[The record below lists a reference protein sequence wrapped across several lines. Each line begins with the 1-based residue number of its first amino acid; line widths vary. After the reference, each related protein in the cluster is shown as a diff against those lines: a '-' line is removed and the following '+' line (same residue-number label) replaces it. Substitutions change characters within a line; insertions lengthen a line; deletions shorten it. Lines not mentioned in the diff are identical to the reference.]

1 TILAMP
7 KLKETAI
14 IALASFCVCNFQDN
28 METNTTK
35 YSVALCTYNGS
46 KLLPEQLSSIL
57 KQSAPPHQIVVCDDG
72 STDQTNQIVND
83 FMMRF
88 PAILWKHV
96 VNTENLG
103 VVRNFEKAIGLC
115 EEEIVFLSDQDDVWM
130 PEKASKIL
138 QFFGNHRF
146 SIVFSDAQLVD
157 EQLNDLKITMF
168 ERVGLKKKYLQRF
181 HRKHFGIF
189 LLLSGH
195 FVTGATMAFR
205 KKIVEQLMPVPHSPW
220 FLHDGWIAT
229 AGACMDEVS
238 FIPEPLIL
246 YRQHQSQAVGA
257 SLNLS
262 EKDTPKAKQ
271 GKLSLWFGLL
281 RNKPPI

>member
-1 TILAMP
+1 
-7 KLKETAI
+7 
-14 IALASFCVCNFQDN
+14 

-130 PEKASKIL
+130 PEKASKML
-138 QFFGNHRF
+138 QFFGNHR
-146 SIVFSDAQLVD
+146 
-157 EQLNDLKITMF
+157 LNK
-168 ERVGLKKKYLQRF
+168 
-181 HRKHFGIF
+181 
-189 LLLSGH
+189 
-195 FVTGATMAFR
+195 
-205 KKIVEQLMPVPHSPW
+205 
-220 FLHDGWIAT
+220 
-229 AGACMDEVS
+229 
-238 FIPEPLIL
+238 
-246 YRQHQSQAVGA
+246 
-257 SLNLS
+257 N
-262 EKDTPKAKQ
+262 
-271 GKLSLWFGLL
+271 
-281 RNKPPI
+281 PIKTI